1 MTCVPGYAL
10 YSVDNT
16 CYRII
21 TWYFP
26 FLCAAA
32 LSLIVVILT
41 DSIKRSTEF
50 LHSYLFFLSF
60 LEIGALGYI
69 VWLYFLGEVLGNR
82 YISVVTLGTF
92 ALLNI
97 IFIPVH

>member
-1 MTCVPGYAL
+1 MTCIPGYAL

-16 CYRII
+16 CYKII
-21 TWYFP
+21 NWYFP

-32 LSLIVVILT
+32 LSLIVVILIDT
-41 DSIKRSTEF
+41 IKRSTLF
-50 LHSYLFFLSF
+50 LHLYLFFLSI

-82 YISVVTLGTF
+82 YISFVTLGTF